1 MTDRLSV
8 SGIKKYLGESGEFSL
23 TVLPEVTSTNTA
35 AKQAAESGAPHF
47 SVFIADR
54 QTAGRGRLGRSFFS
68 PGGTGLYI
76 SVVLRPES
84 GADTAMITSAAAV
97 CMAEAIERVF
107 GVSPEIKWVNDL
119 LICGKKVCGILTEA
133 SFSGKDRP
141 DFVIL
146 GAGVNVYP
154 PHGGFPEF
162 DNNEAAS
169 LSDTVTEDGR
179 CRLAAAFLERIFA
192 RYDGIFRGEHMDE
205 YRRRCNMVGKEV
217 QLVSAGKTAGA
228 KILGIGDDCSLSV
241 EYENGERGTVVSGE
255 VSIRKKSDI

>member
-68 PGGTGLYI
+68 PGATGLYM
-76 SVVLRPES
+76 SVILRPQS

-133 SFSGKDRP
+133 SFSADSSY
-141 DFVIL
+141 VNHVVL
-146 GAGVNVYP
+146 GMGINVYP
-154 PHGGFPEF
+154 PDGGFPQELR
-162 DNNEAAS
+162 DIAGA
-169 LSDTVTEDGR
+169 LTDVRTDGLR
-179 CRLAAAFLERIFA
+179 CRLAAAILDRFGALYDSMLSGGSDYIDGYRSRSIALGRDVTVLTA
-192 RYDGIFRGEHMDE
+192 RDSYQAHVVGIDDRCHLLVRLPDGSE
-205 YRRRCNMVGKEV
+205 
-217 QLVSAGKTAGA
+217 QT
-228 KILGIGDDCSLSV
+228 LS
-241 EYENGERGTVVSGE
+241 SGE
-255 VSIRKKSDI
+255 ISIRL